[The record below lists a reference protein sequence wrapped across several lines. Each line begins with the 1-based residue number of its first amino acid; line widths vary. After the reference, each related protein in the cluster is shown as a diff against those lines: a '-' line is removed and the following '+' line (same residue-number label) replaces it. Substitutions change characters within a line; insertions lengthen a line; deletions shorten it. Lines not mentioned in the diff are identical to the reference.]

1 MFHQDNRCATDAETI
16 YVKHSV
22 GCSGGAGTFNSPYC
36 DSQTAIN
43 AVTATARL
51 IVMKGPATDGLSAI
65 SASPSGKQISIVGQS
80 GATTAAGAAIGVHIM
95 GGDIYIRGL
104 TVANGGNDGIVVE
117 SGAILRM
124 DRCVV
129 KGNAGGGLIVQAGAN
144 FDIANSIF
152 DGNGPRTIGTTRF
165 GGVYLAGSAPK
176 TGPNQFWFNT
186 VVNNKD
192 TGVACSDPTQA
203 LSGMLLTGSGG
214 SPSTVVDYLNCL
226 MDKTSLWE
234 KGPDA
239 PDRTSNFTNETFLVL
254 DSSDHLTANHDCREY
269 MDPATPHPFDDI
281 DGQTRPQ
288 GPKLDCGADEYA
300 PPAQ

>member
-1 MFHQDNRCATDAETI
+1 MFHQDGRCATDAETI
-16 YVKHSV
+16 YVKNFI

-36 DSQTAIN
+36 DSQAAIN
-43 AVTATARL
+43 AVTPTARL
-51 IVMKGPATDGLSAI
+51 IVMKGPATDVLSAI
-65 SASPSGKQISIVGQS
+65 SATPSGKQISIIGQS
-80 GATTAAGAAIGVHIM
+80 GATTATGVAVGVHIT

-124 DRCVV
+124 DRCIV
-129 KGNAGGGLIVQAGAN
+129 KGNAGGGLLVQSGAN

-152 DGNGPRTIGTTRF
+152 DGNGPRTIGGLIKF
-165 GGVYLAGSAPK
+165 GGVYLGGSAPK

-186 VVNNKD
+186 VVNNKA
-192 TGVACSDPTQA
+192 TGVACADATQA
-203 LSGMLLTGSGG
+203 LSGVLLTGS
-214 SPSTVVDYLNCL
+214 PTNVDDYLNCL
-226 MDKTSLWE
+226 MDKTSLW
-234 KGPDA
+234 KTGVAA
-239 PDRTSNFTNETFLVL
+239 PDGTKPYVNTDFLVL